1 MPTESS
7 PGGAQGRE
15 PACQCRRHKRHR
27 FYPWVGKISWRGK
40 WQPTPGLLPG
50 ESHGQRSLAGSRPWS
65 HAEPDRTKAI
75 WHAHNRKG
83 EFPLHW
89 GHTGWSRPRRPPLH
103 MPPAGVKLQADL
115 DFRAGWPWK
124 LPGVRHGV
132 GAGVGGCRQLPG
144 HQGTRAGLLSGSR
157 I

>member
-1 MPTESS
+1 MQETQETQVLSLGGEDLEKEVAAHPSTLAWRIPWTEE
-7 PGGAQGRE
+7 PGGLQSVE
-15 PACQCRRHKRHR
+15 SRR
-27 FYPWVGKISWRGK
+27 
-40 WQPTPGLLPG
+40 
-50 ESHGQRSLAGSRPWS
+50 A
-65 HAEPDRTKAI
+65 DRTEAI

-103 MPPAGVKLQADL
+103 MPAAGVKLQADL

-132 GAGVGGCRQLPG
+132 GAGGWRLPPASRAPGQGSSVG
-144 HQGTRAGLLSGSR
+144 AASE
-157 I
+157 